1 MAGDMAIGLYRGDIF
16 VSSLDGAEAEELML
30 GYFGVQEYDVLK
42 VDGNRSNFTRV
53 VDFDD
58 LDKVEKYEMPTEQY
72 EQRQDTVAAFKK
84 RNKIGRFGEQQA
96 ATPHQ
101 DSETI
106 EELKARMSLN
116 SRCEVKMTNEGL
128 ARRGTV
134 RFVGKTEFASG
145 LWVGVEYDEPLGK
158 NDGSIS
164 GIRYFSCADKYGAF
178 VRPNT
183 VECGDF
189 PEELDISDLEEL

>member
-1 MAGDMAIGLYRGDIF
+1 MAGDMAISLYRGDTL
-16 VSSLDGAEAEELML
+16 VSSLDGAEADELML

-72 EQRQDTVAAFKK
+72 EQRKDTVAAFKK
-84 RNKIGRFGEQQA
+84 LNKIGRFGEQQA

-101 DSETI
+101 DSESI
-106 EELKARMSLN
+106 EELKARISLN
-116 SRCEVKMTNEGL
+116 SRCEVRMTNEGL

-158 NDGSIS
+158 NDGSIN
-164 GIRYFSCADKYGAF
+164 GVRYFSCADKYGAF
-178 VRPNT
+178 VRPTT